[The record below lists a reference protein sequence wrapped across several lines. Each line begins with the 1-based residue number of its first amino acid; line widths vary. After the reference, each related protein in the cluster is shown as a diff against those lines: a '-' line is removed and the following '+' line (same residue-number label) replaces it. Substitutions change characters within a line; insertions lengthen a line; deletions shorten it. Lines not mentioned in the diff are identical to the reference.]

1 MIYMQNQHLQKQIA
15 MDEPAQDRPAR
26 AATWMRR
33 LRMRHLEVLLAISRH
48 GSLTATADA
57 LNVSQPAVS
66 QWLADI
72 ESAVGVALF
81 VRGRRLQ
88 PTAYLDAVLRHA
100 QRLVADS
107 WRLEREI
114 GAIGAGRSGTV
125 RIGAM
130 PVAGPAL
137 LPRALLQLRREGLD
151 LRIEVV
157 EDIADGLWPRLERN
171 ELDLIVGRLDIRAFA
186 PDVFSEALYDDPHC
200 VVAGRRHPLLGRSR
214 TGWQDAARYP
224 WVLPPAGTPLRRV
237 IDATFVGRGLPPPQA
252 WVESASLTTNQVIL
266 RDTECL
272 GVLSGTAARHFV
284 MMKALAIVPLRL
296 SSEIGP
302 VGMAWI
308 DPEPGAPLRRAI
320 GALRETGREMV
331 HARARSQ

>member
-1 MIYMQNQHLQKQIA
+1 
-15 MDEPAQDRPAR
+15 
-26 AATWMRR
+26 MRR

-72 ESAVGVALF
+72 ESAVGVPLF

-88 PTAYLDAVLRHA
+88 PTAYLDPVLRHA

-114 GAIGAGRSGTV
+114 GAGRSGTV

-130 PVAGPAL
+130 PVAGSAL

-157 EDIADGLWPRLERN
+157 EDVADGLWPRLERN
-171 ELDLIVGRLDIRAFA
+171 ELDLIVGRLDIRAFT
-186 PDVFSEALYDDPHC
+186 PDVYSEALYDDPHC

-224 WVLPPAGTPLRRV
+224 WVLPPAGSPLRRV

-252 WVESASLTTNQVIL
+252 WLESVSLTTNQVIL
-266 RDTECL
+266 RETECL

-284 MMKALAIVPLRL
+284 AMKALAIVPLRL

-308 DPEPGAPLRRAI
+308 DPEPGPPLRRAI
-320 GALRETGREMV
+320 DALRSVGSELAHG
-331 HARARSQ
+331 RARPQ